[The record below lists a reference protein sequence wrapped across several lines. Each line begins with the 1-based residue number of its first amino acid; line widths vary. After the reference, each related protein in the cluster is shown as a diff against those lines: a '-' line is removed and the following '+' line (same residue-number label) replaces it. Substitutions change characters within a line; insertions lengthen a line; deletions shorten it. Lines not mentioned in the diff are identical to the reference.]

1 MKTSHIPE
9 QQSLERRQASSPFLT
24 LSVVS
29 LAIFLDALD
38 VSIVTIALPKIQRDL
53 ALNTAEL
60 QWVPGI

>member
-1 MKTSHIPE
+1 MKTSQIPE
-9 QQSLERRQASSPFLT
+9 QQSLERRHISSPFLT

-38 VSIVTIALPKIQRDL
+38 VSIVTIALPSIQRDL